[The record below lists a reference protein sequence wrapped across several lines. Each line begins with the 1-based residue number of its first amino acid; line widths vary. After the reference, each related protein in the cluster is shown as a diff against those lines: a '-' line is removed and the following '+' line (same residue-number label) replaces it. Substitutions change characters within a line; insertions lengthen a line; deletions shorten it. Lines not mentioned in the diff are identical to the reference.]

1 MSKKKLPPAPGTD
14 SRSRELRVI
23 DLIATKRG
31 DPDRGPLVIMHATN
45 ASERLL
51 THGELAWVYGSKRH
65 ELATVVIDERV
76 RLGDVVLRDLIV
88 AAPSETVRVVKPD
101 LDTRGNR
108 AYA

>member
-1 MSKKKLPPAPGTD
+1 VKRRLPPGEGTD

-31 DPDRGPLVIMHATN
+31 DAERGPMVFMNAKD
-45 ASERLL
+45 ASERIL
-51 THGELAWVYGSKRH
+51 TDGELAWVYGSRRH
-65 ELATVVIDERV
+65 ELATVVIDERI
-76 RLGDVVLRDLIV
+76 RYGDVVLRDLIV
-88 AAPSETVRVVKPD
+88 SAPSEMVRVVKPD

>member
-1 MSKKKLPPAPGTD
+1 MKRGAPPGPRTD

-23 DLIATKRG
+23 ELIATKRG
-31 DPDRGPLVIMHATN
+31 DPERGPLVLMNAKD

-51 THGELAWVYGSKRH
+51 TDGELAWVYGAKRH

-76 RLGDVVLRDLIV
+76 RYGDVVLRDLIV
-88 AAPSETVRVVKPD
+88 SAPSETVRVVKPD

>member
-1 MSKKKLPPAPGTD
+1 VKRRGPPGEGTD

-31 DPDRGPLVIMHATN
+31 DPDRGPRVYMN
-45 ASERLL
+45 AKDASQRIL
-51 THGELAWVYGSKRH
+51 TDGELAWVYGPRRH

-76 RLGDVVLRDLIV
+76 RYGDVVLRDLIV
-88 AAPSETVRVVKPD
+88 SAPSEMVRVVKPD

>member
-1 MSKKKLPPAPGTD
+1 MSTKKLPPAPGTD
-14 SRSRELRVI
+14 TRSRPLRVI

-31 DPDRGPLVIMHATN
+31 DPDRGPVIFMHATN

-51 THGELAWVYGSKRH
+51 TDRELAWVYGAKRH
-65 ELATVVIDERV
+65 ELATVVIDDRV
-76 RLGDVVLRDLIV
+76 PLGDVILRDLIV

-108 AYA
+108 FYA

>member
-14 SRSRELRVI
+14 SRSRPLRVI

-31 DPDRGPLVIMHATN
+31 DAERGPQVYMHAKN

-51 THGELAWVYGSKRH
+51 THGELAWVYGAKRH
-65 ELATVVIDERV
+65 ELAQVVIDERV
-76 RLGDVVLRDLIV
+76 PFGDVVLRDLIV
-88 AAPSETVRVVKPD
+88 AAPSETVTVVKPD

>member
-1 MSKKKLPPAPGTD
+1 MKRSGPPGKGTD

-23 DLIATKRG
+23 QLIATKRG
-31 DPDRGPLVIMHATN
+31 DAERGPMVFMNARN

-51 THGELAWVYGSKRH
+51 TDGELAWVYGSKRH
-65 ELATVVIDERV
+65 ELATVKIDERV
-76 RLGDVVLRDLIV
+76 RSGDVILRDLIV
-88 AAPSETVRVVKPD
+88 SAPSESVRVVKPD